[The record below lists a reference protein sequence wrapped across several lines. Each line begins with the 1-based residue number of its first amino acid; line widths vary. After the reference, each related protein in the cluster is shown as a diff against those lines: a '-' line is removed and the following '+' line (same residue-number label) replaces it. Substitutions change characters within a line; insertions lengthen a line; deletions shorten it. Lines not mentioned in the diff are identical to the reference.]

1 MKPQRPVCCKSRLRR
16 SPEAGGVVCAVPE
29 SLMRETG
36 ARPGDRVWLLVRL
49 HGITVSI
56 HPFGPRPAEGRISTR
71 LRRTRIRRGECH
83 LECDRRVA
91 RQTR

>member
-1 MKPQRPVCCKSRLRR
+1 MKPQRPVCCQSRLRR
-16 SPEAGGVVCAVPE
+16 SPEAGGVVCALPR

-49 HGITVSI
+49 HSITVSI
-56 HPFGPRPAEGRISTR
+56 HPLGPRPAEGRISTR
-71 LRRTRIRRGECH
+71 LRRIRARRGECH
-83 LECDRRVA
+83 SGRDRRVA